1 MKARIYIVLFTVFFC
16 IPAFCLQSK
25 LQNVY
30 SRNITSLN
38 GYWQTIVD
46 PLDVGYYDY
55 RMNFNKYGYFKNQQ
69 AESPLDLIQYD
80 FSTEEQLVV
89 PGDWNTQ
96 KKEFFFYEGS
106 IWYKKDFTY
115 QKKEDTRLYL
125 YFGAA
130 NYEANVFLNGEHLG
144 SHIGGFTPFNYDIT
158 DKVKEGNNF
167 VVVRVNNKL
176 KPDDVPTSNTDWW
189 NYGGITRDVLLVET
203 PSVSVDDYLVQLE
216 KGRYDRIQGFVKLNT
231 RQAGVKIKLEIPE
244 LKVKAQLTT
253 DTEGKA
259 DFHIKSTPKCWSPES
274 PQLYDVIITNGTEQI
289 KDRIGFRQ
297 IETKGKNILLNG
309 KKVFFRGICIHEE
322 APYRQGRVHSRE
334 EAEILLK
341 WAKELNCNFV
351 RLAHYP
357 HSEHMVRAAEEM
369 GLMVWDEIPVYW
381 TIAFGN
387 KETYQNASQQLI
399 DMMER
404 DKNRCAVVVW
414 SLANETPESEDRNT
428 FLANLSKQ
436 AKQMD
441 NTRLISMAMEVGGTR
456 DNVTSIQD
464 GMNKYV
470 DIISFNNYLGWYGG
484 RIDDCKTRKWNIPYD
499 KPVFISEWGGGALQ
513 GYHADKNTRWSEEFL
528 AELYRQSIA
537 MYDLLEGFAG
547 MSPWILV
554 DFRSARRQHH
564 TYQNFFNRK
573 GLISENGI
581 KKQAFYVLRDFY
593 AKKKMEYEQ

>member
-16 IPAFCLQSK
+16 IPAFGLQSK

-158 DKVKEGNNF
+158 DKVREGNNF

-537 MYDLLEGFAG
+537 MYDRLEGFAG

>member
-537 MYDLLEGFAG
+537 MYDRLEGFAG

>member
-16 IPAFCLQSK
+16 IPAFGLQSK

-414 SLANETPESEDRNT
+414 SLANETPESKDRNT

-537 MYDLLEGFAG
+537 MYDRLEGFAG

>member
-16 IPAFCLQSK
+16 IPAFGLQSK

-89 PGDWNTQ
+89 PGDWNAQ

-436 AKQMD
+436 AKQKD

-537 MYDLLEGFAG
+537 MYDRLEGFAG

>member
-55 RMNFNKYGYFKNQQ
+55 RMNFNKYGYFKNRQ
-69 AESPLDLIQYD
+69 AKSPLDLIQYD

-322 APYRQGRVHSRE
+322 APYRQGRVHSCE

-537 MYDLLEGFAG
+537 MYDRLEGFAG

>member
-176 KPDDVPTSNTDWW
+176 KSDDVPTSNTDWW

-537 MYDLLEGFAG
+537 MYDRLEGFAG

>member
-16 IPAFCLQSK
+16 IPAFGLQSK

-69 AESPLDLIQYD
+69 AKSPLDLIQYD

-441 NTRLISMAMEVGGTR
+441 NTRLISMAMEVGGIR

-537 MYDLLEGFAG
+537 MYDRLEGFAG

>member
-16 IPAFCLQSK
+16 IPAFGLQSK

-537 MYDLLEGFAG
+537 MYDRLEGFAG

>member
-16 IPAFCLQSK
+16 IPAFGLQSK

-414 SLANETPESEDRNT
+414 SFANETPESEDRNT

-537 MYDLLEGFAG
+537 MYDRLEGFAG

>member
-357 HSEHMVRAAEEM
+357 HSEHMVRAAEEV

-537 MYDLLEGFAG
+537 MYDRLEGFAG

>member
-1 MKARIYIVLFTVFFC
+1 M
-16 IPAFCLQSK
+16 
-25 LQNVY
+25 
-30 SRNITSLN
+30 
-38 GYWQTIVD
+38 
-46 PLDVGYYDY
+46 
-55 RMNFNKYGYFKNQQ
+55 
-69 AESPLDLIQYD
+69 
-80 FSTEEQLVV
+80 
-89 PGDWNTQ
+89 
-96 KKEFFFYEGS
+96 
-106 IWYKKDFTY
+106 
-115 QKKEDTRLYL
+115 YL

-537 MYDLLEGFAG
+537 MYDRLEGFAG

>member
-1 MKARIYIVLFTVFFC
+1 M
-16 IPAFCLQSK
+16 
-25 LQNVY
+25 
-30 SRNITSLN
+30 
-38 GYWQTIVD
+38 
-46 PLDVGYYDY
+46 
-55 RMNFNKYGYFKNQQ
+55 
-69 AESPLDLIQYD
+69 
-80 FSTEEQLVV
+80 
-89 PGDWNTQ
+89 
-96 KKEFFFYEGS
+96 
-106 IWYKKDFTY
+106 
-115 QKKEDTRLYL
+115 
-125 YFGAA
+125 
-130 NYEANVFLNGEHLG
+130 
-144 SHIGGFTPFNYDIT
+144 
-158 DKVKEGNNF
+158 
-167 VVVRVNNKL
+167 
-176 KPDDVPTSNTDWW
+176 
-189 NYGGITRDVLLVET
+189 LLVET

-537 MYDLLEGFAG
+537 MYDRLEGFAG

>member
-16 IPAFCLQSK
+16 IPAFGLQSK

-96 KKEFFFYEGS
+96 KKEFFFYEVS

-537 MYDLLEGFAG
+537 MYDRLEGFAG

>member
-16 IPAFCLQSK
+16 IPAFGLQSK

-216 KGRYDRIQGFVKLNT
+216 KGRYDRIQGFVKLNI

-537 MYDLLEGFAG
+537 MYDRLEGFAG

>member
-55 RMNFNKYGYFKNQQ
+55 RMNFNKYGYSK
-69 AESPLDLIQYD
+69 SPLDLIQYD

-537 MYDLLEGFAG
+537 MYDRLEGFAG

>member
-16 IPAFCLQSK
+16 IPAFGLQSK

-253 DTEGKA
+253 DTEGKS

-537 MYDLLEGFAG
+537 MYDRLEGFAG

>member
-16 IPAFCLQSK
+16 IPAFGLQSK

-55 RMNFNKYGYFKNQQ
+55 RMNFNKYGYLKNQQ
-69 AESPLDLIQYD
+69 AKSPLDLIQYD

-537 MYDLLEGFAG
+537 MYDRLEGFAG